1 MTGATSGADRPRVV
15 VVGLGPGP
23 DGLVTAATQA
33 AVDRIPHRY
42 LRTARHPSAG
52 LVGDAA
58 SFDDVYE
65 AADDFDA
72 VYRTIVDRLV
82 AAANEHGEVLYA
94 VPGSPLVLERSVRW
108 LRADDRVDTQVLAA
122 VSFLDLAYDRLGID
136 PVEAQLT
143 LIDAHEFATAAAGR
157 TGPLLVAHTHN
168 RRVLSDVKLAVDDEP
183 AEPVTVLQ
191 RLGLPDEAVFTVPW
205 AELDRSFEPDHLT
218 AIYVPSL
225 AAPVGGELV
234 RFAEVVA
241 RLRRECPWDRAQT
254 HQSLARYAIEE
265 TYELVEAIAT
275 LGDDGEGDD
284 ELEGEL
290 GDVLLQVV
298 LHSAIAEQ
306 EGRFTLADVARGI
319 TDKMVR
325 RHPHVFGDVI
335 VDGAGEVIT
344 NWEAIKRA
352 ERADRPVAASVLDGV
367 NGHLPALAYARELSN
382 KAAKV
387 GFDWDDPRATIDKV
401 REELDEVIEAWD
413 DPDHVAHEIGDLLL
427 TVVNLARHRSVDPE
441 VAMRN
446 AAAKFRRR
454 FQACETLAAERG
466 IEMKTAGI
474 AALDELWDEVKRAG
488 L

>member
-1 MTGATSGADRPRVV
+1 MSRPRVV
-15 VVGLGPGP
+15 VIGLGPGP
-23 DGLVTAATQA
+23 DELATAATLA
-33 AVDRIPHRY
+33 AVERIPHRY

-52 LVGDAA
+52 LVPGAT

-82 AAANEHGEVLYA
+82 AAATEHGEVLYA

-108 LRADDRVDTQVLAA
+108 LRADERVDTEVLAA
-122 VSFLDLAYDRLGID
+122 LSFLDLAYDRLGID
-136 PVEAQLT
+136 PVEARLT
-143 LIDAHEFATAAAGR
+143 LVDAHEFATAAAGQ

-191 RLGLPDEAVFTVPW
+191 RLGLPDEAVFTVAW
-205 AELDRSFEPDHLT
+205 ADLDRSFEPDHLT
-218 AIYVPSL
+218 AVYVPSL

-241 RLRRECPWDRAQT
+241 RLRRECPWDRKQT
-254 HQSLARYAIEE
+254 HRSLARYAVEE
-265 TYELVEAIAT
+265 TYELVEAIDA

-284 ELEGEL
+284 ELTGEL

-319 TDKMVR
+319 TEKMVR
-325 RHPHVFGDVI
+325 RHPHVFDDVT
-335 VDGAGEVIT
+335 VDGADHVIA

-352 ERADRPVAASVLDGV
+352 ERADEPAPTSALDGV
-367 NGHLPALAYARELSN
+367 NGHLPALAYARELSS

-387 GFDWDDPRATIDKV
+387 GFDWDDPRDTIAKV

-413 DPDHVAHEIGDLLL
+413 DPDHVADEIGDLLL
-427 TVVNLARHRSVDPE
+427 TVVNMARHRSVDPE
-441 VAMRN
+441 VAMRT

-454 FQACETLAAERG
+454 FQACEALAAERG
-466 IEMKTAGI
+466 VDLATAGLP
-474 AALDELWDEVKRAG
+474 ALDALWGEVKRAER
-488 L
+488 